1 MLRID
6 LLPPYVHERRAR
18 PVFFG
23 FATALVAAVIIAFV
37 AWYIGLK
44 GQLDQA
50 KQQLDNANNLQSQY
64 QDYQSKVQQVN
75 SSIADIKSKQDF
87 IASAQKYNDSWWKA
101 YTAVA
106 SDTSPYILLHSMEID
121 PRNHNLV
128 HLTGFCP
135 NEMELARWWIF
146 LRNDTAKFQ
155 SVYITMPAHPYPP
168 EAANGQ
174 NGNQAYGGFGSYGP
188 PKGMYGA
195 GGSMGPMT
203 SSPMSSSPY
212 GMGGGPPGM
221 PYGMSGMPGS
231 PYGGYGTGGG
241 SQNNG
246 VATPT
251 EIEGRK
257 GLDFSADLVLQDSLA
272 PPATPPTWPPAAQ
285 AGGAGAA
292 GFGGY
297 GMPPG
302 MPGMP
307 GFGPGGPMGSQPP
320 TGSRP
325 GGGATAP
332 GSSD

>member
-1 MLRID
+1 MAKIS

-23 FATALVAAVIIAFV
+23 IATALVAAVIIAFV
-37 AWYIGLK
+37 AWYISLK
-44 GQLDQA
+44 GVLSQA
-50 KQQLDNANNLQSQY
+50 QQQLDSANSLQSQY

-121 PRNHNLV
+121 PRNHSLV

-155 SVYITMPAHPYPP
+155 SVYITMPSHPYPP
-168 EAANGQ
+168 ESANAQ

-188 PKGMYGA
+188 PKGPYGA
-195 GGSMGPMT
+195 GGPMT

-231 PYGGYGTGGG
+231 PYGGMGGG
-241 SQNNG
+241 GGNQNNG

-251 EIEGRK
+251 EVEGRK
-257 GLDFSADLVLQDSLA
+257 GFDFTADLVLQDSLA
-272 PPATPPTWPPAAQ
+272 PPATAPTWPPAGQ
-285 AGGAGAA
+285 GGGAGAA

-302 MPGMP
+302 MPG
-307 GFGPGGPMGSQPP
+307 FGPGGPMGSQPP
-320 TGSRP
+320 GAT
-325 GGGATAP
+325 GGAAA
-332 GSSD
+332 GGAE